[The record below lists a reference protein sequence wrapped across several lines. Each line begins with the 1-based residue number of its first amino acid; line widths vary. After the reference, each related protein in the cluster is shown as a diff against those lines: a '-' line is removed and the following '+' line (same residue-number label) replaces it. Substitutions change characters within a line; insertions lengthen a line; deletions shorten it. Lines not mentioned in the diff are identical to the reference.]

1 MKNHELEI
9 SKKKRIKI
17 KDEKEMKTSRKGEE
31 RVHNLKE

>member
-9 SKKKRIKI
+9 SKKRIKI
-17 KDEKEMKTSRKGEE
+17 KGEKEMKTSRKGEE